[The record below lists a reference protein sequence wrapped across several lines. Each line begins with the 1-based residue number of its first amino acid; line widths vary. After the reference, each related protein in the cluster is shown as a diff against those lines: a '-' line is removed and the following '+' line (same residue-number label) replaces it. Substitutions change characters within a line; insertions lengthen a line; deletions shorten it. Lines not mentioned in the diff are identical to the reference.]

1 MRSKLLIKKGSNN
14 KTSWT
19 RLVMFSDRTDAGK
32 QLGKK
37 LEFLKGKDPLIFAI
51 PRGGVVVAD
60 AIATVLGCKLDII
73 VSRKIGAPHNPELAI
88 GAILHDG
95 SYFPNSEVV
104 KMLQVPQSYIN
115 LEKSI
120 QMKEIERRLI
130 NYRGSMQYDL
140 ENKIIVIVDDGIA
153 TGATILVAALWVK
166 KQKTKKVIIAVPVG
180 SKDSIQKL
188 RGIADE
194 VIVLHAPDFFN
205 AVGEFYKDFEQVED
219 ETVLE
224 IMRKYGYAV

>member
-1 MRSKLLIKKGSNN
+1 
-14 KTSWT
+14 
-19 RLVMFSDRTDAGK
+19 MFSDRIDAGK
-32 QLGKK
+32 KLGRK
-37 LEFLKGKDPLIFAI
+37 LEFLKGQDPLILSI

-60 AIATVLGCKLDII
+60 AIATVLDCKLDII
-73 VSRKIGAPHNPELAI
+73 VSRKIGAPQNPELAI
-88 GAILHDG
+88 GAVLHDG

-104 KMLQVPQSYIN
+104 KMLQVPQSYID

-130 NYRGSMQYDL
+130 NYRGSMQYNL

-166 KQKTKKVIIAVPVG
+166 KQKPKKVIIAVPVG

-188 RGIADE
+188 REIADE
-194 VIVLHAPDFFN
+194 VVVLHSPDFFS

-219 ETVLE
+219 ESVLG
-224 IMRKYGYAV
+224 IMRKYGYEV

>member
-1 MRSKLLIKKGSNN
+1 
-14 KTSWT
+14 
-19 RLVMFSDRTDAGK
+19 MFSDRTDAGK

-37 LEFLKGKDPLIFAI
+37 LEFLRGQNLLILAI

-60 AIATVLGCKLDII
+60 SIATFLGCKLDII

-88 GAILHDG
+88 GAVLHDG
-95 SYFPNSEVV
+95 SYFPNSDVV
-104 KMLQVPQSYIN
+104 KMLQIPQRYID

-140 ENKIIVIVDDGIA
+140 ENKTIVIVDDGIA

-166 KQKTKKVIIAVPVG
+166 KQKPKKVIIAVPVG

-188 RGIADE
+188 HEISDE
-194 VIVLHAPDFFN
+194 VVVLYAPDFFN

-219 ETVLE
+219 KTVLE

>member
-1 MRSKLLIKKGSNN
+1 
-14 KTSWT
+14 
-19 RLVMFSDRTDAGK
+19 MFSDRIDAGK

-37 LEFLKGKDPLIFAI
+37 LEFLKGQDPLILAI

-60 AIATVLGCKLDII
+60 AIATVLDCKLDII
-73 VSRKIGAPHNPELAI
+73 VSRKIGAPHNSELAI
-88 GAILHDG
+88 GAVLHDG

-104 KMLQVPQSYIN
+104 KMLQVPQSYID

-130 NYRGSMQYDL
+130 NYRGSMQYNL

-153 TGATILVAALWVK
+153 TGATILVATLWVK
-166 KQKTKKVIIAVPVG
+166 KQKPKKVIIAVPIG
-180 SKDSIQKL
+180 SNESIQKL
-188 RGIADE
+188 REIADE
-194 VIVLHAPDFFN
+194 VVVLHSPDFFN

-219 ETVLE
+219 ETVLG
-224 IMRKYGYAV
+224 IMRKYGYEV

>member
-1 MRSKLLIKKGSNN
+1 
-14 KTSWT
+14 
-19 RLVMFSDRTDAGK
+19 MFSDRIDAGK
-32 QLGKK
+32 KLGRK
-37 LEFLKGKDPLIFAI
+37 LEFLKGQDPLILAI

-60 AIATVLGCKLDII
+60 TIATVLDCKLDII
-73 VSRKIGAPHNPELAI
+73 VSRKIGAPQNPELAI
-88 GAILHDG
+88 GAVLHDG

-104 KMLQVPQSYIN
+104 KMLQVPQSYID

-130 NYRGSMQYDL
+130 NYRGSMQYNL

-166 KQKTKKVIIAVPVG
+166 KQKPKKVIIAVPVG

-188 RGIADE
+188 KKIADE
-194 VIVLHAPDFFN
+194 VVVLHAPDFFN

-219 ETVLE
+219 ESVLE
-224 IMRKYGYAV
+224 IMRRYGYEV

>member
-1 MRSKLLIKKGSNN
+1 
-14 KTSWT
+14 
-19 RLVMFSDRTDAGK
+19 MFSDRIDAGK
-32 QLGKK
+32 KLGRK
-37 LEFLKGKDPLIFAI
+37 LEFLKGQDPLILAI

-60 AIATVLGCKLDII
+60 TIATVLDCKLDII
-73 VSRKIGAPHNPELAI
+73 VSRKIGAPQNPELAI
-88 GAILHDG
+88 GAVLHDG

-104 KMLQVPQSYIN
+104 KMLQVPQSYID

-130 NYRGSMQYDL
+130 NYRGSMQYNL

-166 KQKTKKVIIAVPVG
+166 KQKPKKVIVAVPVG
-180 SKDSIQKL
+180 SKDSVQKL
-188 RGIADE
+188 KKIADE
-194 VIVLHAPDFFN
+194 VVVLYAPDFFS

-219 ETVLE
+219 ESVLG

>member
-1 MRSKLLIKKGSNN
+1 
-14 KTSWT
+14 
-19 RLVMFSDRTDAGK
+19 MFSDRIDAGK
-32 QLGKK
+32 QLGRK
-37 LEFLKGKDPLIFAI
+37 LEFLKGQDPLILAI

-60 AIATVLGCKLDII
+60 TIATVLDCKLDII

-88 GAILHDG
+88 GAVLHDG

-115 LEKSI
+115 LEKNI

-166 KQKTKKVIIAVPVG
+166 KQKPKKVIIAIPVG

-188 RGIADE
+188 KEISDE
-194 VIVLHAPDFFN
+194 VIVLYAPDFFN

>member
-1 MRSKLLIKKGSNN
+1 
-14 KTSWT
+14 
-19 RLVMFSDRTDAGK
+19 MFSDRIDAGK
-32 QLGKK
+32 KLGRK
-37 LEFLKGKDPLIFAI
+37 LEFLKGQDPLILAI

-60 AIATVLGCKLDII
+60 TIATVLDCKLDII
-73 VSRKIGAPHNPELAI
+73 VSRKIGAPQNPELAI
-88 GAILHDG
+88 GAVLHDG

-104 KMLQVPQSYIN
+104 KMLQVPQSYID

-130 NYRGSMQYDL
+130 NYRGSMQYNL

-166 KQKTKKVIIAVPVG
+166 KQKPKKVIIAVPVG

-188 RGIADE
+188 KKIADE
-194 VIVLHAPDFFN
+194 VVVLHAPDFFN

-219 ETVLE
+219 ESVLG
-224 IMRKYGYAV
+224 IMRKYGYEV

>member
-1 MRSKLLIKKGSNN
+1 
-14 KTSWT
+14 
-19 RLVMFSDRTDAGK
+19 MFSDRIDAGK

-37 LEFLKGKDPLIFAI
+37 LEFLKGQDPLILAI
-51 PRGGVVVAD
+51 PRGGVVIAD
-60 AIATVLGCKLDII
+60 AIATFLGCKLDII
-73 VSRKIGAPHNPELAI
+73 VSRKIGSPHNPELAI
-88 GAILHDG
+88 GAVLHDG

-166 KQKTKKVIIAVPVG
+166 KQKPKKVIIAVPVG
-180 SKDSIQKL
+180 SKDAIQKL
-188 RGIADE
+188 KEIANE
-194 VIVLHAPDFFN
+194 VVVLHAPDFFN
-205 AVGEFYKDFEQVED
+205 AVGEFYKNFEQIED

-224 IMRKYGYAV
+224 IMRKYGCEV

>member
-1 MRSKLLIKKGSNN
+1 
-14 KTSWT
+14 
-19 RLVMFSDRTDAGK
+19 MFSDRIDAGK
-32 QLGKK
+32 KLGRK
-37 LEFLKGKDPLIFAI
+37 LEFLKGQDPLILSI

-60 AIATVLGCKLDII
+60 AIATMLDCKLDII
-73 VSRKIGAPHNPELAI
+73 VSRKIGAPQNPELAI
-88 GAILHDG
+88 GAVLHDG

-104 KMLQVPQSYIN
+104 KMLQVPQSYID

-130 NYRGSMQYDL
+130 NYRGSMQYNL
-140 ENKIIVIVDDGIA
+140 QNKIIVIVDDGIA

-166 KQKTKKVIIAVPVG
+166 KQKPKKVIVAVPVG

-188 RGIADE
+188 KKIADE
-194 VIVLHAPDFFN
+194 VVVLYAPDFFN

-219 ETVLE
+219 ESVLG